1 MATTRTRSRTW
12 TGKPANRR
20 HEEHTGAADG
30 TFLSDF
36 ALPDLSGNIVR
47 VSDQTGHPYIL
58 LFVRP
63 DCQPSLNVL
72 RELVRLRRKPN
83 REMLP
88 IVIVSSDGHDA
99 TAKLAAEFELG
110 DSVAYQERVEVLSFF
125 RIPATPAA
133 HEVDAT
139 RRTVGPLAIGSHE
152 VIGLL
157 RGKPAI
163 GKKQRGKKTPQNDST
178 PRPKRS
184 RPKLASGDAAPD
196 FAIAVPD
203 GYSVSLS
210 TRLGLHTLVL
220 FWSGICPSCDGVTQA
235 LNAIAGVDPQREI
248 LIVGREGDGPP
259 SGLSQAP
266 NVIFGTQ
273 DRRSVSDQYGLY
285 QTPAAVLIDPN
296 GRLER
301 DPATGLSAVN
311 ALLASIQ

>member
-1 MATTRTRSRTW
+1 MATTRSRTRTW

-20 HEEHTGAADG
+20 EEEHTGAADG

-47 VSDQTGHPYIL
+47 VSDQTGRPYIL

-63 DCQPSLNVL
+63 DCQPSHAVL
-72 RELVRLRRKPN
+72 RELNRLRRKPN
-83 REMLP
+83 RDMLP
-88 IVIVSSDGHDA
+88 VVIVSSDGRDA
-99 TAKLAAEFELG
+99 TAALAAEFELG
-110 DSVAYQERVEVLSFF
+110 DSVAYQEHVEVLSFF
-125 RIPATPAA
+125 RVPATPAA
-133 HEVDAT
+133 HEVGAD

-163 GKKQRGKKTPQNDST
+163 GKKQRGKKRPQNDST
-178 PRPKRS
+178 PRPRRA
-184 RPKLASGDAAPD
+184 RPKLTGGAIAPD

-210 TRLGLHTLVL
+210 TRQGSRTLVVL
-220 FWSGICPSCDGVTQA
+220 WSSNCPSCTA
-235 LNAIAGVDPQREI
+235 LIQPLSEIALLDPHLEI
-248 LIVGREGDGPP
+248 LIAGREGDEPP
-259 SGLSQAP
+259 AGLAQAP
-266 NVIFGTQ
+266 NLVFGFQ

-285 QTPAAVLIDPN
+285 QSPAAVLIDPN

-301 DPATGLSAVN
+301 DPVNGQSAVN
-311 ALLASIQ
+311 ALIASLM